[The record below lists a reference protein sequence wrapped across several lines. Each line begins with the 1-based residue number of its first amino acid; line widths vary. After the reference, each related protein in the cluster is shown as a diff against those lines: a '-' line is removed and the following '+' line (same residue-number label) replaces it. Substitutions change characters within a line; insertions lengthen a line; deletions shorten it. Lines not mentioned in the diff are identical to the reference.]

1 MLPRLNFIDRVDGRP
16 HILSSDFIFGTLLLN
31 KSPVLES
38 FHLERD
44 CECSASQIE
53 LWVRF
58 AVDRF
63 VRDLSIAFNL
73 DRCVVRFPSRLFRCE
88 TLETLHLQNVILLK
102 VPSWVSF
109 QSLKTLRLVAVKYA
123 DEEVFLRLISSSLVL
138 KNLVVGSCEDE
149 NVKTFTINVPSL
161 QSLTIWTNE
170 EYYRLFVIH
179 SHSLKELDIEN
190 EYGEVKFIGD
200 MPELVKASVKTYESK
215 GNVLKC
221 LTFVKRLSLTHFGSK
236 VQYHIGTIFSQLVCL
251 DFRGFCNNW
260 WDLLVNLLQHSPRLE
275 ILKFEDDGEDELED
289 DKGCW
294 IQPSCAPE
302 CLYHLKTF
310 EWRDYEGKPIQKQV
324 AVYILKNAS
333 RLVTATLRFDPYMV
347 SKKAFKEL
355 EYATRGSRACELTM
369 MC

>member
-1 MLPRLNFIDRVDGRP
+1 MLPRLNFIDRT

-44 CECSASQIE
+44 CECSDSQIE

-73 DRCVVRFPSRLFRCE
+73 DSCVVRFPSRLFRCE
-88 TLETLHLQNVILLK
+88 TLETLKLRNVILLE
-102 VPSWVSF
+102 VPSRVSF
-109 QSLKTLRLVAVKYA
+109 QSLKTLRLVAVKYP
-123 DEEVFLRLISSSLVL
+123 DEESFVRLISGSPVI
-138 KNLVVGSCEDE
+138 KNLEVGSFEDD
-149 NVKTFTINVPSL
+149 NVETFTINVPSL
-161 QSLTIWTNE
+161 QSLTIWKYY

-179 SHSLKELDIEN
+179 SRSLKELDIEID
-190 EYGEVKFIGD
+190 YGEVKLIGD
-200 MPELVKASVKTYESK
+200 MPELVKASLKAFHSEV
-215 GNVLKC
+215 NVLKS
-221 LTFVKRLSLTHFGSK
+221 LTSVKRLSLSHFGSK
-236 VQYHIGTIFSQLVCL
+236 YHIGTIFSQLVCL

-275 ILKFEDDGEDELED
+275 ILKFEDDGETELEG
-289 DKGCW
+289 KEIENGCW

-310 EWRDYEGKPIQKQV
+310 EWRAYEGKPIQKEV

-333 RLVTATLRFDPYMV
+333 RLVTANLRYGPYMV
-347 SKKAFKEL
+347 GKKAFKEL

-369 MC
+369 C